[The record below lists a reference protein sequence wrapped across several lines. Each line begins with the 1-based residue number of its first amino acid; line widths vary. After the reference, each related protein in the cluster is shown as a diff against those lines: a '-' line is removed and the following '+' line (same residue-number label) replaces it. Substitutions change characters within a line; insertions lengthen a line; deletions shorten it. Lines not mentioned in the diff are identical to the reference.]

1 MPSSIFDVMRERKLH
16 MVVSLFS
23 RYFLSYIRGKDKHI
37 TNYNSEWNIRSPRM
51 TQPND
56 KVILSKRE
64 ITSN

>member
-23 RYFLSYIRGKDKHI
+23 RYFLSYIRGKDKYI

-64 ITSN
+64 ITFN